1 MADDVD
7 WSFPESLQPVREG
20 LGFDLERAMDAVV
33 AIRAEVPED
42 AFTAGTLGTDR
53 GGNGVVIDAAGV
65 VLTIGYLV
73 TEASRVWITT
83 RAGAVVPG
91 YVLGYDQPTG
101 FGLVRALGPLGVPA
115 LARGRAAG
123 RSVGD
128 RVYLLSHGG
137 RRHALKARI
146 RARRE
151 FAGYWEYLVDEAIFT
166 APAHPEW
173 SGAALLDD
181 AGQLIGIGS
190 LLTEEQAD
198 GEGSG
203 QAKQANMSVPIDLLE
218 PILENL
224 QTTGASG
231 LPARPWLGLYAG
243 QSEGRLVVG
252 GVVSGGPADRAGV
265 RPGDMVIE
273 VAGRRVDALAQFLR
287 TVWSLGAAGVEV
299 PLLLARDGDLLT
311 VRVASV
317 DRAALLHRPALH

>member
-7 WSFPESLQPVREG
+7 WSFPEALQPVREG

-33 AIRAEVPED
+33 AIRAEVPDD

-101 FGLVRALGPLGVPA
+101 FGLVRALGPLGAPA
-115 LARGRAAG
+115 LERGRAAG
-123 RSVGD
+123 RMEGD
-128 RVYLLSHGG
+128 RVYLLGHGG

-151 FAGYWEYLVDEAIFT
+151 FAGYWEYLIDEAIFT

-181 AGQLIGIGS
+181 AGRLIGIGS
-190 LLTEEQAD
+190 LLTEEQA
-198 GEGSG
+198 EGAS
-203 QAKQANMSVPIDLLE
+203 QTSQTNMSVPIDLLE
-218 PILENL
+218 PILASL
-224 QTTGASG
+224 QDTGTSG
-231 LPARPWLGLYAG
+231 LPPRPWLGLYAG
-243 QSEGRLVVG
+243 QSDGQLVVG

-265 RPGDMVIE
+265 RPGDLVIE
-273 VAGRRVDALAQFLR
+273 VAGRRVDALAPFLR
-287 TVWSLGAAGVEV
+287 AVWALGPAGVAV
-299 PLLLARDGDLLT
+299 PLVLAREGDLVPVT
-311 VRVASV
+311 VTSV
-317 DRAALLHRPALH
+317 DRGLLLHRPALH